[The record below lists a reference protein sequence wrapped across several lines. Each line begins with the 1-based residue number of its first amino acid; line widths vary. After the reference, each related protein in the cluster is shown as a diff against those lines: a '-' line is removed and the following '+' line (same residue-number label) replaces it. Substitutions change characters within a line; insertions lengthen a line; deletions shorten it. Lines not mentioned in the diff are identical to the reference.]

1 MTDAPFPRPQRT
13 RRKAHMLSRVGVSIE
28 LPSLIEAERRN
39 FMTALGRQDPLI
51 AQAEHERR
59 VAQMNSPILIDD
71 VPRAKNESRSRES

>member
-51 AQAEHERR
+51 ARAEH
-59 VAQMNSPILIDD
+59 
-71 VPRAKNESRSRES
+71 